1 MSAFCLGR
9 IRPTPPPTPGLGAAF
24 HTGGMKTPGPF
35 QGCHSAHTCWATV
48 WTLPG
53 ETAGSGPL
61 LRLTV
66 VGKTRGAGRWSQSTA
81 CMLPRVPS
89 PATGRGGDTLPSV
102 LVTLALKRLQQCNF
116 ITEFPGGSRQA
127 WVREEIPAGGPRI
140 ITSPGA
146 FPGTASRSSI
156 SALHGA
162 RDLPTGLCL
171 LGP

>member
-1 MSAFCLGR
+1 MSASCLGR

-24 HTGGMKTPGPF
+24 HKQGMKTPGPF
-35 QGCHSAHTCWATV
+35 QGSHPAHTCWAAV
-48 WTLPG
+48 WTQPRQ
-53 ETAGSGPL
+53 TAGSGPL

-66 VGKTRGAGRWSQSTA
+66 VGRPRGAGRWSRSTA
-81 CMLPRVPS
+81 CVLPWVPS
-89 PATGRGGDTLPSV
+89 PAAGRSGDTLPRV

-127 WVREEIPAGGPRI
+127 RVGVELPAGGPRI

-146 FPGTASRSSI
+146 FPGMASRSSI
-156 SALHGA
+156 SALPGA